1 MPVTQPEKEVNG
13 IPFVPGVCASVPA
26 LLMVM
31 RSPFLVTV
39 SIVRCVVRSPGNA
52 SSR

>member
-1 MPVTQPEKEVNG
+1 MPVIEPEKDVNG
-13 IPFVPGVCASVPA
+13 MPFVPGVWASVPT

-39 SIVRCVVRSPGNA
+39 SIVRCVVRWPGKA